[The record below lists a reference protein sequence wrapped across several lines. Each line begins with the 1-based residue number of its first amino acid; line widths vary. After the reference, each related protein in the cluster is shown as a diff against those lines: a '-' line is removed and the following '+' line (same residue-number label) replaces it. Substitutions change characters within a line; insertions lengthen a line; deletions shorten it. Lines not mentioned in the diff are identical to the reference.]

1 MQKVAFDIGGF
12 AIHWY
17 GVFLALGVLVG
28 TWTAARRCVLDKLQ
42 PAIITDLVP
51 WLVAGVIVGA
61 RGLYVATY
69 WESHFAGQPFWHVF
83 NLRSGGLVFYGGL
96 IGAVATAYA
105 YMRLK
110 RLPTW
115 KVADALAPSIAL
127 GHALGRI
134 GCLMFGCCY
143 GRVCSLPWAIQ
154 FPADHESHPQYVH
167 PTQVYEALLNFGLYL
182 ILAWFYRRKR
192 FDGQVFGAYLVS
204 YAIIRSFVELFR
216 GDYSPAQYHLG
227 GWFTPAHF
235 VSLGILAAGGFLLW
249 KLSPHRSVS
258 KRP

>member
-1 MQKVAFDIGGF
+1 MHKVAFEIGGL

-17 GVFLALGVLVG
+17 GVFLALGVLAGV
-28 TWTAARRCVLDKLQ
+28 WTAARRCVRDKLP
-42 PAIITDLVP
+42 PAVITDLAP
-51 WLVAGVIVGA
+51 WLIGGVIVGA
-61 RGLYVATY
+61 RALYVATY
-69 WESHFAGQPFWHVF
+69 WQSQFATQPIWHIF

-96 IGAVATAYA
+96 IGAVVTAYV
-105 YMRLK
+105 YLRVK

-143 GRVCSLPWAIQ
+143 GRVCQLPWAIQ
-154 FPADHESHPQYVH
+154 FPADHESYPHHLH
-167 PTQVYEALLNFGLYL
+167 PTQIYESLLNAGLYL
-182 ILAWFYRRKR
+182 ALAWLYRRKK

-216 GDYSPAQYHLG
+216 GDYASTQYHLG
-227 GWFTPAHF
+227 GWFTPAHY
-235 VSLGILAAGGFLLW
+235 VSLGILALGGVLLW
-249 KLSPHRSVS
+249 RLAPRRGKSPS
-258 KRP
+258 P